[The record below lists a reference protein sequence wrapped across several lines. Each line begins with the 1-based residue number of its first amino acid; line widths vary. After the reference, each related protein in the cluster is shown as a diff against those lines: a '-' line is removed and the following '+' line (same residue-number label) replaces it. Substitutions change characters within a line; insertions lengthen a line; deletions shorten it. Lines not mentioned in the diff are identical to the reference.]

1 MDFVSIHNVSF
12 EYKKDHPVIKSIN
25 WGIPKGEF
33 HSLIGRSGCGKTTL
47 LKIAA
52 GLITP
57 TAGGVAIDNIQV
69 SFPGVKTGFVFQA
82 PTLLEWLS
90 VLENVLL
97 PITVNSKK
105 RIKHFDLALEVLETV
120 GLKDYANHYP
130 TELSG
135 GQQSRVAI
143 ARALITEPALLLMDE
158 PFAALDAMTREE
170 LQIDLLQ
177 LCHLR
182 STTVLF
188 ITHDISESVY
198 LSDKIAVMDNGLIQ
212 NEFLIDIPKPRRD
225 NIRYQTKFNKLC
237 SIIHRSMKTSRVG
250 QDIGNV

>member
-1 MDFVSIHNVSF
+1 MDFVSINNVSF

-57 TAGGVAIDNIQV
+57 TAGGVAIDNIRV
-69 SFPGVKTGFVFQA
+69 SCPGIKTGFVFQA
-82 PTLLEWLS
+82 PNLLEWLS

-97 PITVNSKK
+97 PITVNSRK
-105 RIKHFDLALEVLETV
+105 RIKHSNLALEVLETV

-143 ARALITEPALLLMDE
+143 ARALITEPPLLLMDE
-158 PFAALDAMTREE
+158 PFGSLDRALRESLREE
-170 LQIDLLQ
+170 
-177 LCHLR
+177 
-182 STTVLF
+182 TKLF
-188 ITHDISESVY
+188 LKSNRITCLMVTHDEEDA
-198 LSDKIAVMDNGLIQ
+198 LSMSDQI
-212 NEFLIDIPKPRRD
+212 FLLEDG
-225 NIRYQTKFNKLC
+225 KLNT
-237 SIIHRSMKTSRVG
+237 HQKL
-250 QDIGNV
+250 

>member
-1 MDFVSIHNVSF
+1 M
-12 EYKKDHPVIKSIN
+12 
-25 WGIPKGEF
+25 
-33 HSLIGRSGCGKTTL
+33 
-47 LKIAA
+47 
-52 GLITP
+52 
-57 TAGGVAIDNIQV
+57 
-69 SFPGVKTGFVFQA
+69 
-82 PTLLEWLS
+82 
-90 VLENVLL
+90 
-97 PITVNSKK
+97 K
-105 RIKHFDLALEVLETV
+105 RIKHSSLALEVLETV

-143 ARALITEPALLLMDE
+143 ARALITEPPLLLMDE

-212 NEFLIDIPKPRRD
+212 HEFFIDIPKPRRD
-225 NIRYQTKFNKLC
+225 DIRYQTKFNKLC
-237 SIIHRSMKTSRVG
+237 SDIHTSMKTSCVQR
-250 QDIGNV
+250 DIGNV